1 MSIRLRLAFTYS
13 LVLCLLAALAIGA
26 IYLALAHAV
35 DTAPPPIVTSF
46 VQPGPGGGATVTP
59 VQIEG
64 VQRAVNRETLDKLRT
79 YSVSALLIFFVASFG
94 VSWLIAGYLLRPIGR
109 ITQVARDISAT
120 DLSRR
125 IDLHGP
131 EDELHQLADTFDQM
145 LGRLDAAFASQREFI
160 QDASHELRNPLA
172 VIRTNLEVTLSDPD
186 ASSEDLRHTAEVVE
200 RSTERMTRLVDELL
214 LYARHETPA
223 VERHPVDAFSLVHE
237 AADEF
242 RAPAEA
248 RGLRLDWSAEPGL
261 LINGDRNAIRQAL
274 ANLLANAIRLAPP
287 TSRVA
292 VRAGRE
298 GPWIWLAVD
307 DEGPGI
313 AAEDHDRVFQR
324 FWRGDDVRTVGE
336 HRNGLGL
343 AIVRQIAEAHGGEV
357 KLVSAVGLGSTFALW
372 IPATTASSSAPT
384 PAPVHA
390 PALISGAPPVPTA
403 APASPGPPGPPGP
416 PDPPPAD
423 DAEPMR
429 SQP

>member
-13 LVLCLLAALAIGA
+13 LVLCLLAGLAIGA

-35 DTAPPPIVTSF
+35 DTAPPPIVTNF
-46 VQPGPGGGATVTP
+46 IQPGPGGGATVTP
-59 VQIEG
+59 VQLEG
-64 VQRAVNRETLDKLRT
+64 VQRAANRETLDKLRS

-94 VSWLIAGYLLRPIGR
+94 VSWLIAGYLLRPIKR

-131 EDELHQLADTFDQM
+131 DDELHQLADTFDQM
-145 LGRLDAAFASQREFI
+145 LGRLDAAFVSQREFI

-186 ASSEDLRHTAEVVE
+186 ASPEDLRHTAEVVE

-214 LYARHETPA
+214 VFARHETPA
-223 VERHPVDAFSLVHE
+223 IERHPVDACSLVHE

-248 RGLRLDWSAEPGL
+248 RGLRLEWSAEPGL
-261 LINGDRNAIRQAL
+261 LVDGDRNAIRQAL
-274 ANLLANAIRLAPP
+274 ANLLANAIRLAPAD
-287 TSRVA
+287 TRVG

-298 GPWIWLAVD
+298 GPWIWMAVD
-307 DEGPGI
+307 DQGPGI
-313 AAEDHDRVFQR
+313 AVEDRDRVFQR
-324 FWRGDDVRTVGE
+324 FWRGDGVQTAGE

-357 KLVSAVGLGSTFALW
+357 KLVSVVGLGSTFALW
-372 IPATTASSSAPT
+372 IPAATVPSTAPT
-384 PAPVHA
+384 PAPTTSPTRDA
-390 PALISGAPPVPTA
+390 APPPGVPA
-403 APASPGPPGPPGP
+403 
-416 PDPPPAD
+416 PPPPPISTA
-423 DAEPMR
+423 
-429 SQP
+429 